1 MIELND
7 DILLR
12 VQKPGRY
19 IGDEVNA
26 VVKDAPLPVNFAFC
40 FPDVYEVGMSCLGLQ
55 ILYFLINRRTDARCE
70 CVFAPWP
77 DMEDKMRELN
87 MPLFTLESR
96 EPVKDFDFMGFT
108 LQYEMS
114 YTNVVN
120 MLDLAGVPP
129 FADERGED
137 CPVVC
142 AGGPCAVNPE
152 PLAGLMDFFY
162 IGDGEQS
169 LDSILDIYARCKR
182 DGFDKRRFLE
192 AVCGVEG
199 VYVPRFYECRYDGA
213 DKLIATVP
221 NRPGAPAVIR
231 RAVIKD
237 LDAAFFPDTFIV
249 PNIEIVHDRVSVE
262 PFRGCGR
269 GCRFCQSG
277 FINRP
282 VRERLLETL
291 LTQADALIN
300 NTGHEEISLVSL
312 STADYSQIDG
322 LTRALADKYSSRGI
336 NITLPS
342 LRADAF
348 TGDLAEKLG
357 LLRRG
362 HVTIA
367 PEAGSQRL
375 RDAINKKMGEG
386 EILDGCR
393 AAFTAGIERV
403 KLYFMVGLPAET
415 YGDIDAIAVL
425 IYKILRLCA
434 SNRLTIN
441 VSSGCFVPKPHT
453 PFQWEAQDMAAVF
466 DEKQARVKAALRN
479 KRIKFNYQDGA
490 TARIEA
496 ALARGDRRVL
506 AAIIGAWR
514 RGARFEGWADRFDY
528 GRWEQAFDE
537 AGLSIDFY
545 TTRKRAYTET
555 LPWDHIDTGVDKRYM
570 IAESVRASFNA
581 VTNDCGEGCAG
592 CGLKRRGQCDG

>member
-19 IGDEVNA
+19 IGKEINSIK
-26 VVKDAPLPVNFAFC
+26 KDAPLPVNFAFC

-55 ILYFLINRRTDARCE
+55 ILYFLINRRDDARCE
-70 CVFAPWP
+70 RVFAPWP
-77 DMEDKMRELN
+77 DMEEKMREKN

-96 EPVKDFDFMGFT
+96 EPIKNFDIIGFT
-108 LQYEMS
+108 LQYEMT

-129 FADERGED
+129 LADDRGED

-152 PLAGLMDFFY
+152 PLAGLIDFFY

-169 LDSILDIYARCKR
+169 LDRILDIYKQCKEE
-182 DGFDKRRFLE
+182 GFNKRRFLE
-192 AVCGVEG
+192 ALCDVAGA
-199 VYVPRFYECRYDGA
+199 YVPRFYDCAYDAEGKIKSFA
-213 DKLIATVP
+213 P
-221 NRPGAPAVIR
+221 NYHKAPAVIG
-231 RAVIKD
+231 RAAVKD
-237 LDAAFFPDTFIV
+237 LDAAFFPDRFIV
-249 PNIEIVHDRVSVE
+249 PNIETVHDRVSVE

-282 VRERLLETL
+282 VRERSLTTL
-291 LTQADALIN
+291 LTQADDLLN

-322 LTRALADKYSSRGI
+322 LTRALAEKYSDRGI
-336 NITLPS
+336 NISLPS
-342 LRADAF
+342 LRADSF

-375 RDAINKKMGEG
+375 RDAINKKMDES
-386 EILDGCR
+386 EILNGCR

-403 KLYFMVGLPAET
+403 KLYFMIGLPTET
-415 YGDIDAIAVL
+415 SGDTDAITTL
-425 IYKILRLCA
+425 IYKILNL
-434 SNRLTIN
+434 SESKRLTVN

-453 PFQWEAQDMAAVF
+453 PFQWEAQDTADVF
-466 DEKQARVKAALRN
+466 DEKQARIKSSLKN
-479 KRIKFNYQDGA
+479 KRVKFNYQDGA

-496 ALARGDRRVL
+496 VLARGDRRVL
-506 AAIIGAWR
+506 AAVIGAWR
-514 RGARFEGWADRFDY
+514 RGARFEGWADQFDY
-528 GRWEQAFDE
+528 RRWEQAFDE

-545 TTRKRAYTET
+545 VSRRRDYAET
-555 LPWDHIDTGVDKRYM
+555 LPWDHIDTGVDKEFL
-570 IAESVRASFNA
+570 IGESVKASLNE
-581 VTNDCGEGCAG
+581 TSDGCGDGCAQ
-592 CGLKRRGQCDG
+592 CGLKRRGVCDG